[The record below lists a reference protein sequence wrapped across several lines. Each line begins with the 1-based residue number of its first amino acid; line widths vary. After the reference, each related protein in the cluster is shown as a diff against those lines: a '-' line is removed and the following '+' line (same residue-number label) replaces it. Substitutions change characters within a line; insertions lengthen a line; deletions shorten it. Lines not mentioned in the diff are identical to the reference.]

1 MPNLETPAGNEL
13 DQARYTLD
21 RNLIADY
28 LSVVGS
34 EPALYQPGD
43 LVPPTAMAA
52 LVMRTLLD
60 GLGLPAGAVHAAQE
74 LTMHRTVTWGQSIVC
89 SARVAQT
96 SQRKDGR
103 FLVLEFEI
111 AGEDGSP
118 ILEGRTI
125 VIAPGQNG

>member
-1 MPNLETPAGNEL
+1 MSNVEIAAGSEL
-13 DQARYTLD
+13 DKVRYTLD
-21 RNLIADY
+21 RDLIADY

-34 EPALYQPGD
+34 EPALYQFGD
-43 LVPPTAMAA
+43 MVPPTAMAA
-52 LVMRTLLD
+52 LGMRTLLD
-60 GLGLPAGAVHAAQE
+60 GLGLPPGAVHAAQE
-74 LTMHRTVTWGQSIVC
+74 LTMHRTAIWDQNVLC

-111 AGEDGSP
+111 ADEDGFP

-125 VIAPGQNG
+125 VIAPEQNG